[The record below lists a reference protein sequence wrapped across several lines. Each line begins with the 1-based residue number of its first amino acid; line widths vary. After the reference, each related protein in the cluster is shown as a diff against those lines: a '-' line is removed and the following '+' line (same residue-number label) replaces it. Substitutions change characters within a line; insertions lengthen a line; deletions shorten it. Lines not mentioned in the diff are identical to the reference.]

1 MEQLVQELIPHAPAM
16 GLYVGQQI
24 PPDKLKNAIA
34 DYAKD
39 VAPEEVLALY
49 DATILGNARDGALF
63 LPDRLVFENND
74 LQGAEVV
81 LYQDIVAVEVR
92 RRLLGGKAIH
102 LEVNRGR
109 ATFQLALDFSGK
121 PDAVP
126 YVVRFL
132 NEAMLHQPRPSGGD
146 VGRLEQVRV
155 RLLEMMRD
163 GLLREDEV
171 QDMMGIVRR
180 GGES

>member
-1 MEQLVQELIPHAPAM
+1 M

-24 PPDKLKNAIA
+24 PPDKLKNAIS

-39 VAPEEVLALY
+39 VAAEDVLALF

-63 LPDRLVFENND
+63 LADRLVFENND

-81 LYQDIVAVEVR
+81 LYQDIVSVEER

-109 ATFQLALDFSGK
+109 ATFQLAIDFSGK
-121 PDAVP
+121 PDAAA
-126 YVVRFL
+126 YVTRFL
-132 NEAMLHQPRPSGGD
+132 NEAMLHLPRSGGGEA
-146 VGRLEQVRV
+146 GRREQVRI
-155 RLLEMMRD
+155 RLLEMMGD
-163 GLLREDEV
+163 GLLRADEV
-171 QDMMGIVRR
+171 QAMMDIVRR
-180 GGES
+180 GGGA